1 MLAGKRSL
9 IILLCLCLY
18 GLKAQNVNPFELQ
31 RPAGNNTPDSAKIT
45 KDSSALQI
53 NPFELRPAAVKT
65 NFAVEP
71 DYFKVVFNHWMS
83 VRQDPTEIRSILF
96 WLLLFLTFMMS
107 IALNLNRNFLIK
119 LYRSNVNLNF
129 MNLLYRES
137 KEENRLIFP
146 ILYGL
151 YFAGMSIFIYLGLI
165 LWKGSLHPLI
175 LLYISLGVSGIYL
188 IRHLSLRALG
198 WVFGVVK
205 ETDRYLFNI
214 VSYGSMLSVLLIPID
229 FILAFSNPDWSRKL
243 MWWFLAF
250 LFLSYVFRQLKE
262 ILLATN
268 LWRNS
273 ILHFLLYLCTFE
285 IAPLALLYEFFHR
298 SV

>member
-1 MLAGKRSL
+1 MPLIKRYLLLVFS
-9 IILLCLCLY
+9 LCLQ
-18 GLKAQNVNPFELQ
+18 GLWAQSANPFEI
-31 RPAGNNTPDSAKIT
+31 RSSNNTASPDTGQISMDTSAVFR
-45 KDSSALQI
+45 
-53 NPFELRPAAVKT
+53 NPFELRPAAAKV
-65 NFAVEP
+65 NFAVETG
-71 DYFKVVFNHWMS
+71 YFKSVFKNWMS

-107 IALNLNRNFLIK
+107 IALNLNRNFFIK

-151 YFAGMSIFIYLGLI
+151 YFAGLSIFIYLGLI

-188 IRHLSLRALG
+188 IRHLSLRLIG
-198 WVFGVVK
+198 WVFGIGR

-229 FILAFSNPDWSRKL
+229 FILAFSNSDWSRKL
-243 MWWFLAF
+243 MWWFIAF
-250 LFLSYVFRQLKE
+250 LALSYAFRQLKE

-273 ILHFLLYLCTFE
+273 IFHFLLYLCTFE